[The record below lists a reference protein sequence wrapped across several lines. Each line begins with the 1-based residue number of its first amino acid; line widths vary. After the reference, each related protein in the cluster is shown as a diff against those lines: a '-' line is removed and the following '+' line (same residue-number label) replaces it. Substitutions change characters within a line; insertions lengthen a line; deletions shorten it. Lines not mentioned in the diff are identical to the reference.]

1 MTSNAKP
8 RVESIDLLKG
18 IVMVIMALDHTRDY
32 FHFSAFFFD
41 ATDPTQTTL
50 PIFFTRFI
58 THFCAPAF
66 GLLAGISVYMIGK
79 RKKPFQLSV
88 FLLKRGLW
96 LVFVE
101 IIIINFGWKFDIYFK
116 QTSFATIWS
125 LGISMIVLSALIH
138 LPKKLILVFSTV
150 IIFGHN
156 LLDNIHFEGNI
167 LGSILHEVQLFEFS
181 TGHVVVFV
189 YPLLPWI
196 AVMFLGYILG
206 SLYESNLKSINRKKI
221 LNGLG
226 YGCLTLFFILIA
238 TNNYGD
244 PVKWINYGLT
254 IKTAMSIFNVSKY
267 PPSLL
272 YLLITLSF
280 TFLFLANAENIKG
293 KAVNFFC
300 VFVRVP
306 FFYYIIHIYLIH
318 IIAIFAADFT
328 GYGWRLMVL
337 MPKFVTRLDALKG
350 YGFNLITVY
359 GIWIIVVLLLY
370 PICKKFDIYK
380 QNHKVKWWLSYL

>member
-1 MTSNAKP
+1 MTINAKP

-18 IVMVIMALDHTRDY
+18 LIMVIMALDHTRDF

-41 ATDPTQTTL
+41 ATNPTQTTL

-66 GLLAGISVYMIGK
+66 SLLAGISVYMISK
-79 RKKPFQLSV
+79 RKKPFELSV
-88 FLLKRGLW
+88 FLLTRGLW

-167 LGSILHEVQLFEFS
+167 LWSILHEVQLFEFA

-189 YPLLPWI
+189 YPLLPWVAI
-196 AVMFLGYILG
+196 MSLGYIIG
-206 SLYESNLKSINRKKI
+206 SLYESNLKLINRKII

-226 YGCLTLFFILIA
+226 YGCLLLFFILVAI
-238 TNNYGD
+238 NNYGD
-244 PVKWINYGLT
+244 PVKWTNYGLT

-272 YLLITLSF
+272 YLLITLGF
-280 TFLFLANAENIKG
+280 TFLFLANSENLKG
-293 KAVNFFC
+293 KVVNFFC
-300 VFVRVP
+300 VFGRVP

-318 IIAIFAADFT
+318 IIAVFAAEFT

-359 GIWIIVVLLLY
+359 GIWILVVLLLY

-380 QNHKVKWWLSYL
+380 QNHKEKWWLSYL